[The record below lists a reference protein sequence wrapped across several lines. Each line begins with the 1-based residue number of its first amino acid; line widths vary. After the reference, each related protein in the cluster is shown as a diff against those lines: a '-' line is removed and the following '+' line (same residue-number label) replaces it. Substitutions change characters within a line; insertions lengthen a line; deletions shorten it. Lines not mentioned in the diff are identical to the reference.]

1 MRAGHVGSR
10 FGRTRPPASLSF
22 VVSHFPMKRF
32 ITGFFLGVIIIALS
46 NVASHFASS
55 SPVGR
60 TDRVLVYG
68 FPFAV
73 WVEGGLPRTDGEL
86 SVLHLC
92 ADIAI
97 AILCGVGVGI
107 LFVRRARHEI
117 G

>member
-1 MRAGHVGSR
+1 
-10 FGRTRPPASLSF
+10 
-22 VVSHFPMKRF
+22 MKRF
-32 ITGFFLGVIIIALS
+32 ITGFLLGVVIFGLS
-46 NVASHFASS
+46 NIASHFASS

-73 WVEGGLPRTDGEL
+73 WAEGGLPRIDGEL

-107 LFVRRARHEI
+107 LFLRRARHVV

>member
-1 MRAGHVGSR
+1 MLVCLHL
-10 FGRTRPPASLSF
+10 FASGGAPLSSG
-22 VVSHFPMKRF
+22 VSHLAMKLF
-32 ITGFFLGVIIIALS
+32 ITGFLFGVIIFAFS

-73 WVEGGLPRTDGEL
+73 WVEGGLPRIDGEL
-86 SVLHLC
+86 NVRHLC

-97 AILCGVGVGI
+97 AILCGVALGI
-107 LFVRRARHEI
+107 LFVRRARHVV